1 MSLKVGIVDF
11 GGWFY
16 PMCYAQILAAM
27 DEVDVVAGAFLVDD
41 ETMAIANY
49 GTVRQNFV
57 DGLGITAYS
66 DIAEMVQ
73 TEKLDAVIVFGEY
86 GRKADHIETAAACG
100 VNVYTT
106 KPPAVTMDQMRR
118 IIQAGKTH
126 GVSITIPEHT
136 RFNAA
141 IGEVRSRVRAGEIG
155 KLISARVLHQH
166 GHLTPESM
174 PEGHWYRLPENGGP
188 EISLGWYCSGL
199 LQWLVDSPPV
209 RAYAEY
215 DNYMT
220 PLYPHMD
227 NGKGIVRF
235 ANGVIGSAD
244 IYFST
249 EVPYPTTE
257 VELIGSEGNIVLRLF
272 EAVRS
277 EYTIYKADGQTT
289 FGSMNSDSIY
299 EEMRSWINA
308 LTGKGDFQMPAD
320 EAAEILRL
328 CIAWRESAKT
338 NQVVVLE

>member
-1 MSLKVGIVDF
+1 MSLKVGMVDF

-16 PMCYAQILAAM
+16 PLCYMNILAGM
-27 DEVDVVAGAFLVDD
+27 DDVEVAAGAFLADD
-41 ETMAIANY
+41 EFMKTANY
-49 GTVRQNFV
+49 GTGRQEIV
-57 DGLGITAYS
+57 DALGITAYDS
-66 DIAEMVQ
+66 IEAMTEAED
-73 TEKLDAVIVFGEY
+73 LDAVILFGEY

-100 VNVYTT
+100 MNVYTT

-126 GVSITIPEHT
+126 GVSITVPEHT
-136 RFNAA
+136 RFNTA

-155 KLISARVLHQH
+155 KLITARVLHQH

-257 VELIGSEGNIVLRLF
+257 VELIGSEGNIVVRLF

-277 EYTIYKADGQTT
+277 EYTICKADGETT
-289 FGSMNSDSIY
+289 FRGMNSDSIY
-299 EEMRSWINA
+299 QEMKSWAAA
-308 LTGKGDFQMPAD
+308 LAGQGEFEMPAE

-328 CIAWRESAKT
+328 CIAWKESAKT
-338 NQVVVLE
+338 NQAVVLE